1 MSSAARTSATTP
13 RIGIAIAVH
22 NSWDV
27 LSDCLKALDESVT
40 EAELSIVVCDDG
52 STDGTR
58 DKLAAQYP
66 SVRVVTGDGS
76 LWWTGGTNRAVEL
89 CLADGCDYVLL
100 LNPDAF
106 VAPDAIQH
114 LLECSRRED
123 GAVCAAMV
131 VDRDAPD
138 QIVWAGSHWGRVVG
152 PLPIWTSR
160 YIHRRGAEVASVPS
174 TPYETSEVHGR
185 AVLFPAAV
193 MKRFGLHDDLG
204 MPHLGGDTEYS
215 LHLEGNGVRMF
226 IVPSALVS
234 LETRTSSI
242 GMTGPAGES
251 WSFRDAQKRF
261 KKHLWDRKSGE
272 QMSVWWTISRRH
284 VPWYGTLPTF
294 GFIIAL
300 GSLRFWQR
308 ELKQARSQTTGGPSE

>member
-1 MSSAARTSATTP
+1 MTLPDASQGAQP
-13 RIGIAIAVH
+13 RIGVAIAVH

-27 LSDCLKALDESVT
+27 LLDCLMALEASVT
-40 EAELSIVVCDDG
+40 DAELSIVVCDDG
-52 STDGTR
+52 STDSTR
-58 DKLAAQYP
+58 EKLAAQFP
-66 SVRVVTGDGS
+66 AVRVVTGDGS

-89 CLADGCDYVLL
+89 CLADDCDYVLL

-114 LLECSRRED
+114 LLDCSIAED
-123 GAVCAAMV
+123 DAVCAALV
-131 VDRDAPD
+131 IDRDAPEY
-138 QIVWAGSHWGRVVG
+138 IVWAGSHWGRIAS

-160 YIHRRGAEVASVPS
+160 YIHRRGTKVATIPTS
-174 TPYETSEVHGR
+174 PYPTSEVHGR

-193 MKRFGLHDDLG
+193 MKRFGLHDDLD

-226 IVPSALVS
+226 IVPQAHVT

-242 GMTGPAGES
+242 GMTGPVGAS
-251 WSFRDAQKRF
+251 WNLRDASSRF

-272 QMSVWWTISRRH
+272 QMSVWWTISKRH

-300 GSLRFWQR
+300 GSFRFWQR
-308 ELKQARSQTTGGPSE
+308 ELKQARKTTNGGSSE